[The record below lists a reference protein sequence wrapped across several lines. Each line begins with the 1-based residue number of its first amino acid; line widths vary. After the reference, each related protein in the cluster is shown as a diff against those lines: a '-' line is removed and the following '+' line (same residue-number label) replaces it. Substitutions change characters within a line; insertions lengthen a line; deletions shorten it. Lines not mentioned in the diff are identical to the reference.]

1 MKLFLLMLLLH
12 FVADYTLQGCL
23 ANMKQ
28 KSWWIEQCKNH
39 GFDFAKY
46 KYDYVCSLICHA
58 LYWTLITFAPIIF
71 FSDLS
76 DISITTIVI
85 GNMTIHAVIDHI
97 KANKFKI
104 NLIVDQLLHLA
115 QIFVT
120 YEVFYGIM
128 LWR

>member
-12 FVADYTLQGCL
+12 FIADYTLQGCL

-28 KSWWIEQCKNH
+28 KSWWVEQWHKH
-39 GFDFAKY
+39 GFDFEKY

-58 LYWTLITFAPIIF
+58 LHQTLITFAPIIF

-76 DISITTIVI
+76 DIGITAVAF
-85 GNMTIHAVIDHI
+85 GNTAIHAIIDHA

-115 QIFVT
+115 QILITCGVI
-120 YEVFYGIM
+120 YGIM

>member
-1 MKLFLLMLLLH
+1 MKVFLLMMLLH

-28 KSWWIEQCKNH
+28 KSWWVEQCKNA
-39 GFDFAKY
+39 GMDFAKY

-76 DISITTIVI
+76 DIGIAAVVI
-85 GNMTIHAVIDHI
+85 GNMAIHAFIDHI
-97 KANKFKI
+97 KANKFCI
-104 NLIVDQLLHLA
+104 NLVVDQLLHLA
-115 QIFVT
+115 QIFIT
-120 YEVFYGIM
+120 YEVIYGIM
-128 LWR
+128 LWW

>member
-1 MKLFLLMLLLH
+1 MKLFLLMMLLH

-28 KSWWIEQCKNH
+28 KSWWVEQCKNY

-76 DISITTIVI
+76 DIGITAVAF
-85 GNMTIHAVIDHI
+85 GNTAIHAIVDHI
-97 KANKFKI
+97 KANKFCI

-115 QIFVT
+115 QIIITILIV
-120 YEVFYGIM
+120 Y
-128 LWR
+128 

>member
-12 FVADYTLQGCL
+12 FIADYTLQGCL

-28 KSWWIEQCKNH
+28 KSWWIEQCHKH

-76 DISITTIVI
+76 DIGIVTVAF
-85 GNMTIHAVIDHI
+85 GNMAIHAIIDHT

-104 NLIVDQLLHLA
+104 NLIVDQLLHWA
-115 QIFVT
+115 QIFIT
-120 YEVFYGIM
+120 YEVIYGIM
-128 LWR
+128 FWW

>member
-12 FVADYTLQGCL
+12 FIADYTLQGCL

-28 KSWWIEQCKNH
+28 KSWWVEQCQKH
-39 GFDFAKY
+39 GFDFEKY

-58 LYWTLITFAPIIF
+58 LYWTLITFTPIIF

-76 DISITTIVI
+76 DIVITAIVI
-85 GNMTIHAVIDHI
+85 GNMSIHAFIDHI

-115 QIFVT
+115 QILITCGVI
-120 YEVFYGIM
+120 YGIM
-128 LWR
+128 LWW

>member
-1 MKLFLLMLLLH
+1 MKLFLLMMLLH
-12 FVADYTLQGCL
+12 FMADYTLQGCL

-28 KSWWIEQCKNH
+28 KSWWVEQCHKH

-76 DISITTIVI
+76 DISIATVVI
-85 GNMTIHAVIDHI
+85 GNMAIHAIIDHI
-97 KANKFKI
+97 KANKFCI

-115 QIFVT
+115 QIIITILIV
-120 YEVFYGIM
+120 Y
-128 LWR
+128 

>member
-12 FVADYTLQGCL
+12 FIADYTLQGCL

-28 KSWWIEQCKNH
+28 KSWWVEQCHKH

-58 LYWTLITFAPIIF
+58 LYWTLITFSPIIF

-76 DISITTIVI
+76 DISITIVII
-85 GNMTIHAVIDHI
+85 GNMAIHAFIDHI
-97 KANKFKI
+97 KANKFCI
-104 NLIVDQLLHLA
+104 NLVVDQLLHLA
-115 QIFVT
+115 QIFIT
-120 YEVFYGIM
+120 YEVIYGIM

>member
-12 FVADYTLQGCL
+12 FIADYTLQGCL

-28 KSWWIEQCKNH
+28 KSWWIEQCHKH

-58 LYWTLITFAPIIF
+58 LYWTLITFTPIIF

-76 DISITTIVI
+76 DIDITAVVISNTVIHTI
-85 GNMTIHAVIDHI
+85 IDHI

-104 NLIVDQLLHLA
+104 NLIVDELFHMA
-115 QIFVT
+115 QIFIT
-120 YEVFYGIM
+120 YEVIYGIM